1 MRQSLQ
7 PTVRMGQGHEHEP
20 MKILS
25 LLHLTVARAFY
36 AWALREINPLH
47 PDMPRIV
54 LRRQELERKAQRMWA

>member
-1 MRQSLQ
+1 
-7 PTVRMGQGHEHEP
+7 
-20 MKILS
+20 MKLLS

-36 AWALREINPLH
+36 AWALREIDPLH